1 MTDRRH
7 DRPMNEPN
15 AQHDELQRRMN
26 ECAALDASDPMRR
39 DLLREIVAAGEEAC
53 EQWISLVADDER
65 ARLEL
70 LDVDPSSS
78 LRRRLLELPDTTPDA
93 EAPSAP
99 AVVGSI
105 RQRAWMRPL
114 MSMAAAVLIG
124 ATVWLALGPL
134 SPTASAAKL
143 QAFGG
148 AAVEHHLMDMPM
160 IIQTGDVGQLDQR
173 LRGTVDFAYHLPDLT
188 KDGYTL
194 VGARPCHLKGKD
206 IIQSQWT
213 RDGKLYSVYVVCPP
227 DFDLPSSFDHCE
239 IDLPAS
245 DGSQRRVTIWSG
257 KDCVYAIV
265 PETASAKL

>member
-1 MTDRRH
+1 MTDKPH
-7 DRPMNEPN
+7 DRPMNEPTE
-15 AQHDELQRRMN
+15 QPDELQRRMH

-39 DLLREIVAAGEEAC
+39 DLLREIVAAGHEAC
-53 EQWISLVADDER
+53 EQWIEIVADDER

-70 LDVDPSSS
+70 LDVEPSSS
-78 LRRRLLELPDTTPDA
+78 LRRRLLELPDT
-93 EAPSAP
+93 APEVDAP

-105 RQRAWMRPL
+105 RQRPWMRPL

-124 ATVWLALGPL
+124 VTVWLALGPL

-160 IIQTGDVGQLDQR
+160 IIQTGDVGQLDER

-227 DFDLPSSFDHCE
+227 DFGLPASVERCD
-239 IDLPAS
+239 IDLTQPAS
-245 DGSQRRVTIWSG
+245 DGSQRRVTIWSDE
-257 KDCVYAIV
+257 DCVYAIV
-265 PETASAKL
+265 PQQ